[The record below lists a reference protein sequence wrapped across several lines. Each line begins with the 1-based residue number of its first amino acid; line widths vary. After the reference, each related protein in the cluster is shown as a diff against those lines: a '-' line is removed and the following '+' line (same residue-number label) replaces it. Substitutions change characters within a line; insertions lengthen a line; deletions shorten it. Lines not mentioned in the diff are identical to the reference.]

1 MRAGAGAVR
10 TVGQALSPA
19 NAFLGGIPIVCSPI
33 HVIIDVMARIRFA
46 LRTLAKS
53 PLLSLVVILSLA
65 LGIGAN
71 TAIFSLLHQI
81 VLASLPVE
89 QPEQLVLITS
99 PGDFKDGRSSS
110 DNSGGSDYIFSYPM
124 FRELEKQAQ
133 GVAGLAGFRDL
144 GGNLAFGKQTL
155 SGSVMVV
162 SGGYFPLL
170 GTKPLLGR
178 TLTSEDDRTG
188 GGNAVA
194 VLGYGY
200 WRDKLGGQ
208 LDVLNQTIRV
218 NAQPFTIVG
227 VTPKGFNG
235 TTLGMDIDV
244 YVPMS
249 FKPLLTPNWNGTDR
263 YDDYWIYLIARLKP
277 GVTRAQAAAAL
288 NGPYAGLVEEQAKN
302 YHPRDPSRV
311 ERFRKSRLA
320 LVEGKQGNS
329 SMRDSART
337 PLIILMIATA
347 LVLLIAM
354 ANAANLLLARSAQ
367 RRREL
372 AIRSAM
378 GAGRGELMG
387 QLLTEALLLAF
398 GGGIAGLLLAAV
410 TVKLLIASLAGDTPI
425 YFLTAQL
432 EWPVLLF
439 ALGLSVVTG
448 LLFGLYPAWNG
459 SRVSLATT
467 LKDESGQSSSTRGT
481 AGIRKLLVCAQVTIS
496 AVLLIPTGLFLKS
509 LVNLTHVDLGMN
521 TENVI
526 GFSVSPALNAYKT
539 ERSSALF
546 ERMERELAAIPGVRS
561 VAASLVPLIAGSNWG
576 NSIQLEGAPRDRE
589 YNALFNEIGPGFF
602 GKMGIPLIAGR
613 EFSESDNLAGPKV
626 AVVNQQFVKAFLAGR
641 NPIGVRMSTSGKP
654 PDIEIVGVVKDSHY
668 SGVKEDPPKL
678 YYVPWRQ
685 DKQIDSLGFYVRSAL
700 PPAQMFGQIRRV
712 MSSLDRDLPVEDLRT
727 LDDQIRRNIRSDRLV
742 LQLAAAF
749 AVLATALAMLGLYGV
764 MAHSVTRRT
773 REIGIRMALGAGPGR
788 ILSMVLREMLWIVWI
803 GLTAG
808 IAIALSVTRFAE
820 SQLYGVK
827 PRDAMV
833 VVAAALALTATA
845 VAACYLPARRAA
857 KVNPLDALHYE

>member
-1 MRAGAGAVR
+1 M
-10 TVGQALSPA
+10 P
-19 NAFLGGIPIVCSPI
+19 
-33 HVIIDVMARIRFA
+33 RIRYA

-53 PLLSLVVILSLA
+53 PMLSLVVILSLG

-81 VLASLPVE
+81 VLASLPVHN
-89 QPEQLVLITS
+89 PEELVLITS
-99 PGDFKDGRSSS
+99 PGEFKSGRNSN
-110 DNSGGSDYIFSYPM
+110 DDSGGQDYIFSYPV
-124 FRELEKQAQ
+124 FRELEKRAQ
-133 GVAGLAGFRDL
+133 GVTGLAGFRGL
-144 GGNLAFGKQTL
+144 GGNLAFGKQTV

-162 SGGYFPLL
+162 SGGYFPVL
-170 GTKPLLGR
+170 GMQPLLGR
-178 TLTSEDDRTG
+178 AIASEDDG
-188 GGNAVA
+188 AGAGNAVA

-200 WRDKLGGQ
+200 WHDKLGGQ
-208 LDVLNQTIRV
+208 PDVLNQTIRV
-218 NAQPFTIVG
+218 NAHPFTIVG
-227 VTPKGFNG
+227 VAPRGFNG
-235 TTLGMDIDV
+235 TTLGDDIDV

-263 YDDYWIYLIARLKP
+263 FDDYWIYLFARLKP
-277 GVTRAQAAAAL
+277 GVTRQQAAAAL
-288 NGPYAGLVEEQAKN
+288 NGPYSGLVEEQAKN
-302 YHPRDPSRV
+302 YHPRDLSRV
-311 ERFRKSRLA
+311 PRFRNSRLT

-329 SMRDSART
+329 AVRDEART
-337 PLIILMIATA
+337 PLTILMIATA

-378 GAGRGELMG
+378 GASRGELVL
-387 QLLTEALLLAF
+387 QLLTEALLLAA
-398 GGGIAGLLLAAV
+398 GGGLAGLLLGAA
-410 TVKLLIASLAGDTPI
+410 TVKLLIATLAGDTPI
-425 YFLTAQL
+425 YFLSARL

-439 ALGLSVVTG
+439 ALGLSVLTG
-448 LLFGLYPAWNG
+448 LLFGLYPAWEG
-459 SRVSLATT
+459 ARASLSTT
-467 LKDESGQSSSTRGT
+467 LKNESGQSSSTRATSGV
-481 AGIRKLLVCAQVTIS
+481 RKLLVCAQVTIS

-526 GFSVSPALNAYKT
+526 GFSVSPRLNAYKSEQT
-539 ERSSALF
+539 RALY

-561 VAASLVPLIAGSNWG
+561 VAASQVPLIAGSNWG
-576 NSIQLEGAPRDRE
+576 NSVKIEGAPRDRD
-589 YNALFNEIGPGFF
+589 YDARLNEIGPGFL

-613 EFSESDNLAGPKV
+613 EFGASDSLAAPKV
-626 AVVNQQFVKAFLAGR
+626 AIVNQQFVKAFLGGR
-641 NPIGVRMSTSGKP
+641 NPLGVRMSAG
-654 PDIEIVGVVKDSHY
+654 DDQADMEIVGVVKDSHY
-668 SGVKEDPPKL
+668 SAVKQDPPKL
-678 YYVPWRQ
+678 YYVPWEQ
-685 DKQIDSLGFYVRSAL
+685 DKEPDSLSFYVRSAL
-700 PPAQMFGQIRRV
+700 PPARMFSQIRRV
-712 MSSLDRDLPVEDLRT
+712 MASLDRDLPLENLRT
-727 LDDQIRRNIRSDRLV
+727 LDDQISLNIQSDRLV

-788 ILSMVLREMLWIVWI
+788 ILSMVLREMLWIVGI
-803 GLTAG
+803 GLAAG

-827 PRDAMV
+827 PRDAV
-833 VVAAALALTATA
+833 VVAAAALALAATA
-845 VAACYLPARRAA
+845 FAAGYLPARRAA